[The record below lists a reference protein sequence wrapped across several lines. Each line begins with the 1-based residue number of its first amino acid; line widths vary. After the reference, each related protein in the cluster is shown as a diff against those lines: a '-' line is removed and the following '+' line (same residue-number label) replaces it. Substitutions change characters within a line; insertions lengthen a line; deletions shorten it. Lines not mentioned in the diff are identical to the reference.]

1 MKKATKI
8 AALMVTLLAFTA
20 CANEEDTNV
29 KIESEPIEQTETVT
43 ETSAEETTAEGNATE
58 ETTSEESVVTS
69 AEETTEET
77 LALNPADYVGHYNN
91 EGDDVMDIE
100 LADDGS
106 YKISVFLYKLW
117 GDDEAV
123 LSVEGDKMV
132 FDSEDGNGEAIKCA
146 VYPEDGTLTF
156 ELLDANWTYFKTGD
170 KFTGFTLAQ

>member
-1 MKKATKI
+1 MKKITKI
-8 AALMVTLLAFTA
+8 GILMAAMLAFTA
-20 CANEEDTNV
+20 CGSKENTTA
-29 KIESEPIEQTETVT
+29 KIESEPIEQTETTT
-43 ETSAEETTAEGNATE
+43 ETSAEETTADGNVTE
-58 ETTSEESVVTS
+58 ESAAEESVVTS
-69 AEETTEET
+69 TEET
-77 LALNPADYVGHYNN
+77 AAINPADYVGHYNN
-91 EGDDVMDIE
+91 ESDDVMDIE

-132 FDSEDGNGEAIKCA
+132 FDSEDGNGEPIKCA

-156 ELLDANWTYFKTGD
+156 ELIDANWTYFKTGD